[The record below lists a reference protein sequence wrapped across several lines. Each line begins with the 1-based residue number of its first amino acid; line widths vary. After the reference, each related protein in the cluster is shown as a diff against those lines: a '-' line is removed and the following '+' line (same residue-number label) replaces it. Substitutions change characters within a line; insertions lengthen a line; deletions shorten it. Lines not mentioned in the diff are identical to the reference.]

1 MEVTSF
7 LKWVE
12 SFIEI
17 ENTNVDMALI
27 NMTVSRG
34 REWIFI
40 LDNFYL
46 NCLWYNQKLDPERK
60 MS

>member
-1 MEVTSF
+1 MEATSF
-7 LKWVE
+7 CKWVE
-12 SFIEI
+12 SFIEL

-27 NMTVSRG
+27 NMSVSRG
-34 REWIFI
+34 RERIFI

-46 NCLWYNQKLDPERK
+46 NCLRYNQKSDPERK